1 MTSVTVRAVA
11 QPARTPSA
19 LAGADAVLAKAAH
32 ENFPVALWI
41 LPARVRR
48 RLAAVYGFARLVDDA
63 GDLYD
68 GDRLALLDWL
78 EQDLA
83 RAYEGRAE
91 HPLMQRVG
99 ALAAELELPR
109 EPFERLLEANRQ
121 DQTVTRYETWDEL
134 VAYCDLSANPVGEL
148 VLRILGA
155 ATPER
160 IARSD
165 AVCTALQVA
174 EHLQDV
180 GEDLSQGRIYLPRED
195 MARFGVMEDDLAADR
210 PVEALGRLLAFEVD
224 RARGLLAEGIPLVAS
239 LRGRARLAI
248 AAYVGGG
255 RAALDAVERS
265 GFDVL
270 RRSPAAGKARRLA
283 ATAGVLREAA

>member
-19 LAGADAVLAKAAH
+19 LAGADAVLAKAAR
-32 ENFPVALWI
+32 ENFPVALRI

-63 GDLYD
+63 GDLYM

-78 EQDLA
+78 EEDLA

-91 HPLMQRVG
+91 HPLLQRLG
-99 ALAAELELPR
+99 AVVLELDLPR
-109 EPFERLLEANRQ
+109 RPFEHLLEANRQ
-121 DQTVTRYETWDEL
+121 DQTVSRYETWDDL
-134 VAYCDLSANPVGEL
+134 AAYCELSANPVGEL

-160 IARSD
+160 LAWSD
-165 AVCTALQVA
+165 AVCTGLQLA

-180 GEDLSQGRIYLPRED
+180 GEDHARGRIYLPLEE
-195 MARFGVMEDDLAADR
+195 MARFDVTEDDLAAER
-210 PVEALGRLLAFEVD
+210 PGEALCRLLAFQVE
-224 RARGLLAEGIPLVAS
+224 RARALLADGVPLVAS

-248 AAYVGGG
+248 GAYVGGG

-270 RRSPAAGKARRLA
+270 RRSPAAGRGWRVLASAR
-283 ATAGVLREAA
+283 VVREAP